1 MQINER
7 KDLHMQATVKAK
19 VLELKHA
26 GKSLADITAE
36 LEEQSTRGTIA
47 NYFYQD
53 NVDQRAKQKAK
64 PKAEAKPKAKAK
76 AKPIAEDEEIPPLP
90 IPKFPDSQVTD
101 EFLRLESYRELHK
114 LRTKLAACR
123 TIMRGLIEYAGLSN
137 D

>member
-1 MQINER
+1 
-7 KDLHMQATVKAK
+7 MQATVKAK
-19 VLELKHA
+19 VLELKRA

-36 LEEQSTRGTIA
+36 LEAQSTRGTIA

-53 NVDQRAKQKAK
+53 NANKKAK
-64 PKAEAKPKAKAK
+64 AKAKPKAKAK
-76 AKPIAEDEEIPPLP
+76 AKPQAKAKPIAEDQEIPLLP

-101 EFLRLESYRELHK
+101 DFLKLESYREMHK